1 MQAQSI
7 LYTTHDFAKGKLFL
21 GKTEQGLCIVKF
33 IRKAADIKNTVLF
46 LEKTSVKV
54 KEGSKS
60 DFLNEIK
67 LFDRYFQGKPVSF
80 DTANLDYIF
89 GTPYQQKVWDKA
101 RNIPYGKTLSYKDL
115 AHQLLSRGYR
125 SVGQA
130 LGKNPLLIVVPCHRI
145 IRSDGSLGGFG
156 AGLGL
161 KKWLLKLEFEG
172 HHT

>member
-1 MQAQSI
+1 M
-7 LYTTHDFAKGKLFL
+7 LYTTYDFTKGKLFL
-21 GKTEQGLCIVKF
+21 GKTEKGLCIVKF
-33 IRKAADIKNTVLF
+33 IRKAADIKNTVLS
-46 LEKTSVKV
+46 LEKISVQAKA
-54 KEGSKS
+54 GNKS
-60 DFLNEIK
+60 AFLREIK
-67 LFDRYFQGKPVSF
+67 LFDRYFQGKPESF
-80 DTANLDYIF
+80 DSAALDYVF
-89 GTPYQQKVWDKA
+89 GTRYQQKVWNKA

-115 AHQLLSRGYR
+115 ALQLHSRGYR

-161 KKWLLKLEFEG
+161 KKWLLALEFEG

>member
-1 MQAQSI
+1 M
-7 LYTTHDFAKGKLFL
+7 LYTTYDFAKGKLFL
-21 GKTEQGLCIVKF
+21 GKTEKGLGIVEF
-33 IRKAADIKNTVLF
+33 VQKAADIKNTILS

-54 KEGSKS
+54 KAANKS
-60 DFLNEIK
+60 AFLSEIK
-67 LFDRYFQGKPVSF
+67 LFDRYFQGKPASF
-80 DTANLDYIF
+80 DSISPDYTF
-89 GTPYQQKVWDKA
+89 GTPFQQKVWDKA

-115 AHQLLSRGYR
+115 ALQLLSRGYR

-161 KKWLLKLEFEG
+161 KKWLLELEAHTEG
-172 HHT
+172 